1 MEFPFKV
8 AQISHN
14 VSESSMPYR
23 LNDALN
29 RHAEGTDS
37 HLLLRRAGN
46 GIGKEI
52 RRSCYRRM
60 QDSAKRWVAR
70 GMCRLTVPYDR
81 NTPFYSVLGMGFSV
95 DQMEEAD
102 IVNLHWIAGRT
113 LDFSRLHLIGRPLVY
128 TLHDTMPVTGGCHGE
143 MGCLLYRNSCRGDC
157 PRLGH
162 ILGCGSWPGWLFRKK
177 KEYFARIPD
186 LTIVTPSKWLL
197 DMARESRMFEGRRLV
212 HIFNPVDT
220 SVFIPPVN
228 KAEAKKRLDVPEN
241 SFVIAFGAVN
251 LQDPFKGGEYVMP
264 ILRELYRQGARH
276 IHLLIF
282 GNDDS
287 STEWPYPCTRMGFLA
302 DMGKL
307 AQVYQGADM
316 FLNPTKQDSLFYVS
330 LEAMSC
336 GVPSVS
342 FRTGGVPEVCLDG
355 KTGLIADQFDID
367 RMAAHCL
374 LLYNDNQLL
383 KRLGHAGREYAEREF
398 SYPVIAS
405 RYASLYR
412 EILATGCSGNIR

>member
-1 MEFPFKV
+1 M
-8 AQISHN
+8 
-14 VSESSMPYR
+14 
-23 LNDALN
+23 
-29 RHAEGTDS
+29 
-37 HLLLRRAGN
+37 
-46 GIGKEI
+46 
-52 RRSCYRRM
+52 
-60 QDSAKRWVAR
+60 
-70 GMCRLTVPYDR
+70 
-81 NTPFYSVLGMGFSV
+81 
-95 DQMEEAD
+95 
-102 IVNLHWIAGRT
+102 
-113 LDFSRLHLIGRPLVY
+113 
-128 TLHDTMPVTGGCHGE
+128 
-143 MGCLLYRNSCRGDC
+143 
-157 PRLGH
+157 
-162 ILGCGSWPGWLFRKK
+162 
-177 KEYFARIPD
+177 
-186 LTIVTPSKWLL
+186 
-197 DMARESRMFEGRRLV
+197 
-212 HIFNPVDT
+212 
-220 SVFIPPVN
+220 
-228 KAEAKKRLDVPEN
+228 PEN

-316 FLNPTKQDSLFYVS
+316 FLNPTKQDSLSYVS